1 MEIFLRDDRNQMSK
15 AITLESKIEQF
26 RDALNDGW
34 MFGDYRYGIVDV
46 KVMLKLGCS
55 PQSWSRYRPQIIQY
69 CLYYDLIKKEMRDGV
84 EIETI
89 RICMR
94 YDKKTKQWYGKANPL
109 MLDDKEQCTWREMTE
124 EELEKYNLF
133 WVPDEEFMFID

>member
-1 MEIFLRDDRNQMSK
+1 MTK

-26 RDALNDGW
+26 RDALVDGW
-34 MFGDYRYGIVDV
+34 MFGDYRYGIPDV
-46 KVMLKLGCS
+46 KVMLKLECT
-55 PQSWSRYRPQIIQY
+55 PQSWSRYRPKIMEY
-69 CLYYDLIKKEMRDGV
+69 CYCQDLIKTEVRAGIK
-84 EIETI
+84 IETI

-94 YDKKTKQWYGKANPL
+94 YHKKNKEWFGKRNAL

-133 WVPDEEFMFID
+133 WYPEEEFMY